1 MRQSLEPLAQQAI
14 DPLCRKSVTEP
25 LHQLG
30 IGAGFDAVVERLE
43 LHLALGKLAFE
54 VFVAVDTELGV
65 VGEIGA
71 KLQEERPEV
80 LVHAI
85 EVVMVDHR

>member
-14 DPLCRKSVTEP
+14 NP

-43 LHLALGKLAFE
+43 LHLALGKLA
-54 VFVAVDTELGV
+54 L
-65 VGEIGA
+65 
-71 KLQEERPEV
+71 EV
-80 LVHAI
+80 LVPLMQSFAL
-85 EVVMVDHR
+85 